1 MGLVIVQAQNRFDPN
16 TVFAG
21 MAIMAVIT
29 LAAEYLITLLEKRV
43 LSWRPPSHAGVSAQ
57 AI

>member
-29 LAAEYLITLLEKRV
+29 LAAEYLITRLEKRV
-43 LSWRPPSHAGVSAQ
+43 LAWRPPTHAETAG
-57 AI
+57 I